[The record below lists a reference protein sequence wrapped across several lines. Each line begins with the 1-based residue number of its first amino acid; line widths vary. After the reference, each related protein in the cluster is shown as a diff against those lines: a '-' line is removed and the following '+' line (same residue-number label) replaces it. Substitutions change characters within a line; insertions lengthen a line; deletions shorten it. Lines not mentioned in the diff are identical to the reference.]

1 MNLFKIFAR
10 RFRIK
15 QPVTLEFA
23 YALQKEGAHAEAV
36 TQFRQLAQAGSAEAW
51 HALGV
56 CTESGAGTLQN
67 PALAV
72 RAFTEAAES
81 GHVPSMARLGELYL
95 SGLARPDTT
104 SAAVVAQMADPK
116 AGSSVFHQL
125 FPEGLNVEPDALL
138 AARWNLAGAAA
149 GDPGCQARIG
159 HQYGAGLGVAQDLLR
174 ARKWFRRAALA
185 GHPLGA
191 LGMGLLTLDH
201 YGPVRRHY
209 DPKPWLEQAIE
220 LGDVSAQLALGL
232 YLLDH
237 PQDPQA
243 QRAGP
248 LLLKAAQAG
257 HPFAMLKLGDC
268 YVAGSYG
275 LKQDAST
282 AEFWL
287 RRASAKGLTGAHVR
301 LLRLL
306 ADQPDRNDQELAVL
320 AREAAEAGHAEA
332 QYLLGVF
339 CMTGQGTLEDPVEAA
354 KWFEL
359 AAVQGVTGAYER
371 LGAMYATGVGK
382 EADAAQAV
390 EAFGR
395 AIAHGDLDALTH
407 RAILRQAGVGLPCD
421 PQLAAEEFL
430 QAANAGHP
438 EAALQLGIAY
448 ASGLGVPQDWVQ
460 AAHYYRLAHER
471 GVAEAAFNLAHV
483 TEQGLGVAADA
494 AEAMRLFETAADRGL
509 VPAMWAIYQRCA
521 PMEDGSLSDDQRQW
535 LRRAARA
542 GDSEAS
548 ALLEN
553 QNTPLE
559 TGSDSSATHSP
570 V

>member
-1 MNLFKIFAR
+1 METAAAL
-10 RFRIK
+10 
-15 QPVTLEFA
+15 VTM
-23 YALQKEGAHAEAV
+23 QRHAEAV
-36 TQFRQLAQAGSAEAW
+36 AVYRHLADQGNLDAR

-56 CTESGAGTLQN
+56 CLESGAGTLQN

-116 AGSSVFHQL
+116 AASSIFHQL

-159 HQYGAGLGVAQDLLR
+159 HQYGAGLGVPQDLLR

-185 GHPLGA
+185 RHPLGA

-237 PQDPQA
+237 PEDPQA

-257 HPFAMLKLGDC
+257 HPFAMLKVGDC

-275 LKQDAST
+275 LNQDAST

-339 CMTGQGTLEDPVEAA
+339 CLTGQGTLEDPVEAA

-359 AAVQGVTGAYER
+359 AAAQGVTGAYER

-421 PQLAAEEFL
+421 PQLAAEEFRK
-430 QAANAGHP
+430 AANAGHP
-438 EAALQLGIAY
+438 EAALQLGIAH
-448 ASGLGVPQDWVQ
+448 ASGLGVPQDWVH

-483 TEQGLGVAADA
+483 TEQGLGVAADS

-542 GDSEAS
+542 GDSQAS
-548 ALLEN
+548 ALLEA
-553 QNTPLE
+553 QNAPLE
-559 TGSDSSATHSP
+559 TDSDSSATHSP